1 MFLRKREN
9 GYYHAYYRGT
19 DGNWRSVSTKTKF
32 KAVANQF
39 FSDLKHNLSNK
50 TPSLSIQAF
59 MDRYQEYSAI
69 HHAKLTQKRVK
80 YVLRKFVVFV
90 GNKMMDQVIAMD
102 IESYKAFRLKS
113 VSAVTVNIELRSI
126 KAFFGLAYRWDV
138 ILKHPFKAVT
148 MLRIP
153 EHDPI
158 YLKRDEFFALMR
170 TATKPWLKNLI
181 VLAVNTGLRRGEL
194 VNLKWE
200 HIDFEKRILKV
211 ANTAQ
216 FQTRSKRERMVPLNL
231 TAMAL
236 MEVIPR
242 RTEFVFVGDRGRK
255 LDDEEVS
262 RRFKDA
268 VTSAGLNPG
277 LHLHSLRHTFAT
289 WLVQNGA
296 GIYEVQKLLGHSTVQ
311 MTQIY
316 SHLQPEQLHGTVNRI
331 DIALN

>member
-9 GYYHAYYRGT
+9 GYYHVCYRGD
-19 DGNWRSVSTKTKF
+19 DGTWRSVSTKTRF

-50 TPSLSIQAF
+50 NPSLSIQTF
-59 MDRYQEYSAI
+59 KDRYLEYSAI
-69 HHAKLTQKRVK
+69 HHAKLTQERVK
-80 YVLRKFVVFV
+80 YVLSKFVSFV
-90 GNKMMDQVIAMD
+90 GNKMMDKVIALD

-138 ILKHPFKAVT
+138 IPKHPFKAVT

-158 YLKRDEFFALMR
+158 YLKKDDFFALLR
-170 TATKPWLKNLI
+170 ATTKPWLKNLI
-181 VLAVNTGLRRGEL
+181 VIAVNTGLRRGEL

-200 HIDFEKRILKV
+200 HIDLEKRILKV

-216 FQTRSKRERMVPLNL
+216 FQTKSKRERFVPLNL

-236 MEVIPR
+236 MEVIPKR
-242 RTEFVFVGDRGRK
+242 SEFVFIGDRGRK

-268 VTSAGLNPG
+268 VTAAGLNPG

-296 GIYEVQKLLGHSTVQ
+296 GIYEVQKLLGHSTIQ

-316 SHLQPEQLHGTVNRI
+316 THLQPEQLHSTVAKIVLIMN
-331 DIALN
+331 